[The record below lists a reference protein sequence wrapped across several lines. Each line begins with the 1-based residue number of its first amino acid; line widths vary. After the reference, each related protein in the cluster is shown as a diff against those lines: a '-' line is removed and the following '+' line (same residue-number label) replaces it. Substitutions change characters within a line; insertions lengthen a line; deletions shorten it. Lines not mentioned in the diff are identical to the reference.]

1 MKRASKV
8 SNVHGEVHVKQK
20 QRLTIA
26 STGKTLPQRKQ
37 HATNIQLTKTEL
49 PHNTPKKP
57 NQLK

>member
-8 SNVHGEVHVKQK
+8 YNVHGEVHVKQK

-37 HATNIQLTKTEL
+37 
-49 PHNTPKKP
+49 PHKGAEDFTVNKIACHQHTTYQ
-57 NQLK
+57 N